1 MQARKILFLPPKPL
15 AQEIL
20 SARAQATLEGLGVVL
35 WNELDRNYT
44 SDELA
49 ELLPGA
55 EAVVTS
61 WGSPNFTEE
70 LLAAA
75 DSLRIVGHAA
85 GTVKRLMPQ
94 AGFDRGIV
102 VLSAAAVIADA
113 VAEYTLWA
121 MLTLQ
126 RNLLH
131 YVQLM
136 KEERGWKSANEQ
148 HGHSLY
154 RQKVGIVSASMVGR
168 RVIKL
173 LQPFGCDIMIYDP
186 YLSAADQ
193 QTLGVRTV
201 SLEELFATG
210 DIISLHAPTTQ
221 ETRRMIGAAH
231 FQAIRD
237 GAVFVNTARTWVLD
251 EAALVAELQTG
262 RFRAILDVFEQEPLP
277 ADHPLRD
284 LPNVY
289 LTPHIS
295 GHSVEVRLRLV
306 EEVVD
311 DIQAFFA
318 GQSLR
323 LAVPPERLAIMA

>member
-1 MQARKILFLPPKPL
+1 MQARKILFLPPKSL
-15 AQEIL
+15 AQDIL
-20 SARAQATLEGLGVVL
+20 SEKAKNTLESQGVVL

-61 WGSPNFTEE
+61 WGSPLFTPE

-85 GTVKRLMPQ
+85 GTVKRLMPK
-94 AGFDRGIV
+94 AGYDQGIV

-126 RNLLH
+126 RKLLR

-136 KEERGWKSANEQ
+136 QAERGWKSTNED

-154 RQKVGIVSASMVGR
+154 KKKVGIVSASMVGR

-173 LQPFGCDIMIYDP
+173 LQPFGCDIMVYDP
-186 YLSAADQ
+186 YLRETDR
-193 QTLGVRTV
+193 QTLGVRSV
-201 SLEELFATG
+201 ELAELFATG
-210 DIISLHAPTTQ
+210 DVISLHAPTTP
-221 ETRRMIGAAH
+221 ETHRMIGAAH

-237 GAVFVNTARTWVLD
+237 EAVFINTARTWVLD
-251 EAALVAELQTG
+251 EAALIAELQTG

-277 ADHPLRD
+277 AEHPLRD

-295 GHSVEVRLRLV
+295 GHSVEVRQRLV
-306 EEVVD
+306 EEIAD

-318 GQSLR
+318 GEPMR